1 VPNLL
6 GITLSDGED
15 AQENMDTPSRVEQEI
30 VSCAQTEQNA
40 EIGMTFDF
48 SPDPLARQ
56 TSLFYGL
63 SSSSDGEE

>member
-1 VPNLL
+1 LL

-15 AQENMDTPSRVEQEI
+15 AQENMDTASGAEQEI
-30 VSCAQTEQNA
+30 VPCAQTEQDG
-40 EIGMTFDF
+40 EMGMVFDF

-56 TSLFYGL
+56 PSLFHGL